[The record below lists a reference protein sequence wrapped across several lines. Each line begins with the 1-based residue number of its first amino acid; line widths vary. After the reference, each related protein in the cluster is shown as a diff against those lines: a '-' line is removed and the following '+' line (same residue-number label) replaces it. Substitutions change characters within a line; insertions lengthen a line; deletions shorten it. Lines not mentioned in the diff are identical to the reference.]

1 MFEYAFM
8 RRAFAVGLLLG
19 VIMPCIGV
27 MIVLKRLSMLG
38 DALSHTSL
46 AGVAAGLLLDIDP
59 VPGAT
64 AACVAA
70 AFGIEV
76 IRKKIP
82 QYAELSI
89 AVMLSAGVGLAGVLS
104 GFVRNAAGFNSFL
117 FGSIVAITPGELTAT
132 AVISVLVLAAFVLLY
147 KELFAIALDENAAH
161 RAGVPVGAVR
171 CILTAATVSVAARTV
186 GALIVSSM
194 LVLPVACAM
203 QVARSYRQTVLFSIL
218 FAEGFIAAGLTL
230 AFYAGLKP
238 GGTIVLLGVGCLL
251 VILAGKTAA
260 AHFSRRKRD
269 VK

>member
-59 VPGAT
+59 VLGAT
-64 AACVAA
+64 ATCVAA

-104 GFVRNAAGFNSFL
+104 GFV
-117 FGSIVAITPGELTAT
+117 
-132 AVISVLVLAAFVLLY
+132 LLY

-161 RAGVPVGAVR
+161 RAGMPVGAVNSLYT
-171 CILTAATVSVAARTV
+171 ILTAATVSVAARTV

-194 LVLPVACAM
+194 LVLPVACAL
-203 QVARSYRQTVLFSIL
+203 QLARSYRQTVLFSIL
-218 FAEGFIAAGLTL
+218 FAEGFIAAGLML

-260 AHFSRRKRD
+260 AHFARRKRD
-269 VK
+269 TK